1 MAENLTFTIP
11 APDLEFFFFNYKD
24 AVKKGYEKLP
34 YDEWRGFKSWLKS
47 NVDSEDIVVTVFPS
61 KYIVFFRGNN
71 KHILRFRTTNDF
83 CHYLWDYLVDNY
95 MCTTNT
101 VSGGYFNGNYT
112 TTTTAVPTYTTST
125 YTINA
130 SDYYNSGI
138 EIGNVKI
145 KNNEITI
152 DGKKVLTEGKDNSM
166 DMKEFG
172 FDFGPVTNSNIA
184 ISPFGIAVKRANSS
198 DFCYYDP
205 HKCEVVD
212 CTPLTFSDKKF
223 LYKMP
228 VAVSAI
234 AEGDVIMH
242 NGTPMFVKGL
252 EDDQGRVVVIDI
264 AASEEKY
271 ILPVKNVFGFNF
283 VTKIVSLINMQNCG
297 ASAENPFGN
306 MLPLLMLMKDGKD
319 LDPMMLLM
327 MGGFNGSTNMNAFGP
342 MMQNPLMMYML
353 MQKDSNLSKMLPF
366 LLMQNASQKN

>member
-24 AVKKGYEKLP
+24 AVKRGYEKLP

-61 KYIVFFRGNN
+61 KYIVFSRDDN
-71 KHILRFRTTNDF
+71 KYTLRFNKTTKNDF
-83 CHYLWDYLVDNY
+83 CHYLLNYLVDNY
-95 MCTTNT
+95 MYTTNT
-101 VSGGYFNGNYT
+101 TSSGYY
-112 TTTTAVPTYTTST
+112 TTAVPTYTTST

-130 SDYYNSGI
+130 SDYNN
-138 EIGNVKI
+138 EVAIGNVKI
-145 KNNEITI
+145 KENEITI
-152 DGKKVLTEGKDNSM
+152 NGKKVLTEGKNNSM

-172 FDFGPVTNSNIA
+172 FDFGSVTNSNIA
-184 ISPFGIAVKRANSS
+184 ISPFGIAVKRANSN

-242 NGTPMFVKGL
+242 NGMPMFVKGL

-271 ILPVKNVFGFNF
+271 ILPVKNMFGFNF
-283 VTKIVSLINMQNCG
+283 VTKIISLIDMQNCG

-306 MLPLLMLMKDGKD
+306 MLPLLMLTGNGKD
-319 LDPMMLLM
+319 LDPMMLMLM
-327 MGGFNGSTNMNAFGP
+327 MNCGKGFNMLQTPQGQQNPMLMYLLLADQKNGKMNDLL
-342 MMQNPLMMYML
+342 PLMMMMNQY
-353 MQKDSNLSKMLPF
+353 
-366 LLMQNASQKN
+366 